1 MIQIPLETKETSPET
16 VPGFSSSSSTLPSVY
31 WYKKM
36 ADIIL
41 KDLCFFHFSDAEMV
55 FEEFARQQLKD
66 MPDDEENKNV
76 SSTDEWWKQQAA
88 REAV

>member
-1 MIQIPLETKETSPET
+1 
-16 VPGFSSSSSTLPSVY
+16 
-31 WYKKM
+31 
-36 ADIIL
+36 
-41 KDLCFFHFSDAEMV
+41 MV

-66 MPDDEENKNV
+66 MPDDEENKNI

>member
-1 MIQIPLETKETSPET
+1 
-16 VPGFSSSSSTLPSVY
+16 
-31 WYKKM
+31 M

-66 MPDDEENKNV
+66 MPDDEENKNI